1 MKRNNIYSSLRNSSS
16 ESAANF
22 YQNLAEKTLKSVGLM
37 TSYDLEKK
45 VTIYDVKVRM
55 GINYNALA
63 KIVSLLESQN
73 YVLLTIGNSSEPS
86 LEVSPNDL
94 FVSLTKEGLNAILKD
109 TK

>member
-22 YQNLAEKTLKSVGLM
+22 YQNLADKTLKCIGLM
-37 TSYDLEKK
+37 TAYDLTKE
-45 VTIYDVKVRM
+45 VTIFDIKERM

-73 YVLLTIGNSSEPS
+73 YVLLKLGKASAH
-86 LEVSPNDL
+86 DL
-94 FVSLTKEGLNAILKD
+94 TPTNLCVSLTKEGVNAILKD

>member
-22 YQNLAEKTLKSVGLM
+22 YQNLADKTLKCVGLM
-37 TSYDLEKK
+37 TTYDLEKK
-45 VTIYDVKVRM
+45 VTIYDIKERM

-63 KIVSLLESQN
+63 KIVSLLESQK
-73 YVLLTIGNSSEPS
+73 YVFLTIGKPSESSSE
-86 LEVSPNDL
+86 LSPNDL
-94 FVSLTKEGLNAILKD
+94 CVSLTKEGLNAILKD